1 MSVTLE
7 IPADVLSSVRVPP
20 QEVEARLRLEL
31 ALALYAQNLLASGK
45 ACSLAGLTRL
55 EWEAVLGL
63 RAIPRHYGAAD
74 LAEDSSHANRSQ

>member
-20 QEVEARLRLEL
+20 QEVEARLLLEL

-55 EWEAVLGL
+55 EWEAVLGR
-63 RAIPRHYGAAD
+63 RAISRHYGEAD
-74 LAEDSSHANRSQ
+74 LAEDSPHANRSQ

>member
-31 ALALYAQNLLASGK
+31 AVALYSQNLLASGK
-45 ACSLAGLTRL
+45 ACALAGLTRL
-55 EWEAVLGL
+55 EWEAVLGK
-63 RAIPRHYGAAD
+63 RAIPRHYGEAD
-74 LAEDSSHANRSQ
+74 MAEDCQDANRRQ